1 MSTAIS
7 FSAPRMVP
15 QITEPTASR
24 PVAAATDSAPT
35 VARSEPAP
43 TPQLPSVREETER
56 DPSGLT
62 VFRTVELATGSLVA
76 QFPTEAYLRLANA
89 MKQVGRPAP
98 NDASPAGKTV

>member
-1 MSTAIS
+1 
-7 FSAPRMVP
+7 MVP

-24 PVAAATDSAPT
+24 PVAAATESASI

-43 TPQLPSVREETER
+43 APQAPGVREETER

-89 MKQVGRPAP
+89 MKQVGRPSS

>member
-7 FSAPRMVP
+7 FSAQRMVP
-15 QITEPTASR
+15 QITEPASSR
-24 PVAAATDSAPT
+24 PVATEAAPMTT
-35 VARSEPAP
+35 RSEPAP
-43 TPQLPSVREETER
+43 VPQQPSVREETER

-89 MKQVGRPAP
+89 MRQVGSTPVVAATPAE
-98 NDASPAGKTV
+98 KTV